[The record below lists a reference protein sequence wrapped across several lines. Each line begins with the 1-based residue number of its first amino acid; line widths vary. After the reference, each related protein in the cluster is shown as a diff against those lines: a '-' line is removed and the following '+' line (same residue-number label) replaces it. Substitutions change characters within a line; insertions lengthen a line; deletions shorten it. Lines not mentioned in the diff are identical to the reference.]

1 MIAPMLV
8 ALAAAP
14 IIAALW
20 VLAWLIGDVFSG
32 QMRAPVRIRS
42 DDDWGR

>member
-1 MIAPMLV
+1 MIAPVLLALV
-8 ALAAAP
+8 AAP

-20 VLAWLIGDVFSG
+20 VLAWLIGDLFSG

-42 DDDWGR
+42 HDAWRR